1 MKRFTIIEQT
11 PILMLRYFDVEAESL
26 EEAIKKIQD
35 EEDENGD
42 PIEPYRVDYDESP
55 DSPTYYLDELD
66 EE

>member
-42 PIEPYRVDYDESP
+42 LIEPYRVEYNESHG
-55 DSPTYYLDELD
+55 SPTYYELD